1 MCLHFVKM
9 GKGKKCKKRLQM
21 VRQLFPK
28 VIQIESWQRQ
38 TSNIDL
44 LTSNS
49 YQNHDHRFLSFNNTL
64 GVNHNQNLTDELK
77 LCSKVINSFSY
88 NQILL
93 KRKHWQSTSEI
104 PESEKGVDF
113 QYAKMPYWQN
123 VCLIWSK
130 GMQNKSSILSRWKSI
145 IPRRLLPL
153 PPPLTPCSGSVPSQG
168 VSDHLIEFQNMNKPI
183 LFKGGE

>member
-1 MCLHFVKM
+1 
-9 GKGKKCKKRLQM
+9 M

-113 QYAKMPYWQN
+113 QYALKMPYWQN
-123 VCLIWSK
+123 VCLIWPK
-130 GMQNKSSILSRWKSI
+130 RNAK
-145 IPRRLLPL
+145 
-153 PPPLTPCSGSVPSQG
+153 
-168 VSDHLIEFQNMNKPI
+168 
-183 LFKGGE
+183 

>member
-1 MCLHFVKM
+1 
-9 GKGKKCKKRLQM
+9 M

-49 YQNHDHRFLSFNNTL
+49 YQNHDHCFLSFNNTL

-77 LCSKVINSFSY
+77 LCSKVIHSFSY

-93 KRKHWQSTSEI
+93 KRKHWQSTPEI
-104 PESEKGVDF
+104 PESENNLLSDQDGTVSEF
-113 QYAKMPYWQN
+113 
-123 VCLIWSK
+123 
-130 GMQNKSSILSRWKSI
+130 SI
-145 IPRRLLPL
+145 
-153 PPPLTPCSGSVPSQG
+153 QHG
-168 VSDHLIEFQNMNKPI
+168 VSYTKINFS
-183 LFKGGE
+183 

>member
-1 MCLHFVKM
+1 MHFFSLSFICIPLQSSESVYMHHFSFFHTSTFNSYITPRCLHFVKM
-9 GKGKKCKKRLQM
+9 RKEKKKCKKRLQM

-49 YQNHDHRFLSFNNTL
+49 YQNHDHCFLSFNNTL

-77 LCSKVINSFSY
+77 LCSKVIHSFSY

-93 KRKHWQSTSEI
+93 KRIHWQSTPEI

-113 QYAKMPYWQN
+113 QYALKMPYWQN
-123 VCLIWSK
+123 VCLIWPK
-130 GMQNKSSILSRWKSI
+130 RNAK
-145 IPRRLLPL
+145 
-153 PPPLTPCSGSVPSQG
+153 
-168 VSDHLIEFQNMNKPI
+168 
-183 LFKGGE
+183 